1 MAPEGVMHNNW
12 GGLILALLIGLGIA
26 WVYNKGRKKFGSSA
40 NGKTLIG
47 AAIVIAIILILIFDA
62 GHTPHH

>member
-47 AAIVIAIILILIFDA
+47 AAVVIAVILILIFDA
-62 GHTPHH
+62 SHSPHH

>member
-1 MAPEGVMHNNW
+1 MGSDW
-12 GGLILALLIGLGIA
+12 SGLILALLIGFGIA

-47 AAIVIAIILILIFDA
+47 AAVVVALVLFLIYGA
-62 GHTPHH
+62 STHG